1 MPPTVKE
8 NEIAAA
14 SPETAQ
20 RPAPAGAP
28 SADTGFK
35 QQPVALEVPVTVNG
49 ARTVDG
55 GDKREPFSE
64 TTKTVLVFGNGA
76 VIRLAS
82 SVAPGQLLF
91 LTNEK
96 TKKEVVCQVV
106 KSKNYRN
113 VSGYVEL
120 EFTES
125 VVGFWG
131 MRFPSDR
138 IGSGPQSVAPAPVA
152 TNSTLAGGSPAIP
165 RPVAPR
171 VEAPAASIPPA
182 FVAPK
187 PAAPVAVV
195 KEGEPKLSQSK
206 FVIPEAQPT
215 PVPASI
221 KVEELI
227 AQRPVAPVSPLSSTM
242 ATSFD
247 PAAPLNLP
255 VAPPVPVAPAAPI
268 ATIPEVPVTPAPV
281 GTESVLFDAPRV
293 SEAQASF
300 LEPAKSAG
308 VPVAAAV
315 PNLLSLFE
323 AKPAPA
329 VATAPPAPLFVD
341 PEAETLK
348 QQTARLQEQLSS
360 MHFSGTPAEPATVS
374 VKIPHVAPVTIQKEL
389 AENAAKVLEIAHAS
403 KPEPVPAEPVEA
415 VKLDPAP
422 GKSSLAEEE
431 LKIPSWLEPL
441 ARNAATPSST
451 QELIDREKAK
461 RQAEPPKMEQVA
473 AEAVPAPALE
483 ELHIPELPMPRFGD
497 SLPADEERSARQS
510 GSKSSGKG
518 VLFGAIAAGLLV
530 LVGGGWW
537 FLKDQSA
544 GAHAGPASA
553 PVAQGASASVIDPHP
568 PALPQGNSQ
577 TQANAPAQT
586 NPGALTN
593 TSAASNS
600 ASNTLSIV
608 PAVSSV
614 ATPRNSQPNSNSA
627 NSGGRS
633 TSSAAAGPAAP
644 VEVEQPKKPALGEV
658 HLAAPKVNSNRSA
671 QNSGEPDA
679 GITLTNDDQPDSGAE
694 ALNAG
699 LVGGSKQPSAPV
711 APLPIGGDVKQA
723 ELISKVA
730 PVYPALAKNQHV
742 SGNVLVDALIDANG
756 KVTTMKVISGPTLL
770 HQAAMDALRQWKYQ
784 PATLDGKP
792 VPMHLTVTLQFRLQQ

>member
-14 SPETAQ
+14 GLETAQ
-20 RPAPAGAP
+20 RPAPTSIP
-28 SADTGFK
+28 SVDAGFK

-49 ARTVDG
+49 ARTVEG

-113 VSGYVEL
+113 VTGYVEL

-131 MRFPSDR
+131 MRFPGDR
-138 IGSGPQSVAPAPVA
+138 IGSGPQPVSPAPVA
-152 TNSTLAGGSPAIP
+152 TNTTLASSSTAIP

-171 VEAPAASIPPA
+171 VEAPAMSIPPA
-182 FVAPK
+182 VVVPK
-187 PAAPVAVV
+187 PAVPVAVV
-195 KEGEPKLSQSK
+195 KEAEPKHAESK
-206 FVIPEAQPT
+206 IAIPEAYLS
-215 PVPASI
+215 PVPASP
-221 KVEELI
+221 KVVEPV
-227 AQRPVAPVSPLSSTM
+227 AQRPVAPVAPLSSSL

-247 PAAPLNLP
+247 PTAPLNLP
-255 VAPPVPVAPAAPI
+255 AGTPAPFVAPAAPV
-268 ATIPEVPVTPAPV
+268 ATVFTIPEVPVTPAPAAP
-281 GTESVLFDAPRV
+281 ESVLFDAPRV

-300 LEPAKSAG
+300 LEPASSG
-308 VPVAAAV
+308 TVPLVSVV
-315 PNLLSLFE
+315 PNLLALFE
-323 AKPAPA
+323 AKPAATPA
-329 VATAPPAPLFVD
+329 LPPPALPAVD
-341 PEAETLK
+341 PETETLK
-348 QQTARLQEQLSS
+348 QHTARLQEQLSS
-360 MHFSGTPAEPATVS
+360 MLFSGTPAEPATVS

-389 AENAAKVLEIAHAS
+389 AENAAKVLEMAHAS
-403 KPEPVPAEPVEA
+403 KPESAPTKPVEP
-415 VKLDPAP
+415 VKLDPPAMKP
-422 GKSSLAEEE
+422 SLVVEE

-441 ARNAATPSST
+441 ARNAAAPSST

-461 RQAEPPKMEQVA
+461 RQVEQPIVDQVA
-473 AEAVPAPALE
+473 AEASAVLDE
-483 ELHIPELPMPRFGD
+483 QHHIPELPV
-497 SLPADEERSARQS
+497 PAFIDPVLLEEENRSES
-510 GSKSSGKG
+510 STKSSGKG
-518 VLFGAIAAGLLV
+518 VLFAAIAAGLLV

-537 FLKDQSA
+537 ILKPQFA
-544 GAHAGPASA
+544 GVHAGPAPA
-553 PVAQGASASVIDPHP
+553 PSEQSVSASVIDPHTP
-568 PALPQGNSQ
+568 SLPQGNAQ
-577 TQANAPAQT
+577 TQANPPAQT
-586 NPGALTN
+586 NPAGITN
-593 TSAASNS
+593 TSAPANS
-600 ASNTLSIV
+600 ASKTLSIV

-614 ATPRNSQPNSNSA
+614 TTPRNPQPNSNPA
-627 NSGGRS
+627 NSGARS
-633 TSSAAAGPAAP
+633 TSSAAPAPA
-644 VEVEQPKKPALGEV
+644 EVEQPKKPVLGEV
-658 HLAAPKVNSNRSA
+658 HLAGPKVNSKRSA

-699 LVGGSKQPSAPV
+699 LVGGNKQPSAPV
-711 APLPIGGDVKQA
+711 APLPVGGDVKQA

>member
-8 NEIAAA
+8 NEITAAG
-14 SPETAQ
+14 PETAQ
-20 RPAPAGAP
+20 RPAPTSIP

-49 ARTVDG
+49 ARTVEG

-131 MRFPSDR
+131 MRFPGDR
-138 IGSGPQSVAPAPVA
+138 IGAGPQPVAPAPVA
-152 TNSTLAGGSPAIP
+152 ANTTLASGSTAIP

-171 VEAPAASIPPA
+171 VEVSAASVPPA
-182 FVAPK
+182 VVAPK

-195 KEGEPKLSQSK
+195 KEADPKIAEAK
-206 FVIPEAQPT
+206 FGIPEAQRT
-215 PVPASI
+215 PVPAPL

-227 AQRPVAPVSPLSSTM
+227 SQRPVAPVSPLSSSL

-247 PAAPLNLP
+247 PTAPLNLP
-255 VAPPVPVAPAAPI
+255 VASPPPVAPAAPV
-268 ATIPEVPVTPAPV
+268 ATVSTIPEVPVTPAPAAP
-281 GTESVLFDAPRV
+281 ESVLFDAPRV

-300 LEPAKSAG
+300 LEPASSG
-308 VPVAAAV
+308 TVPLVAVV
-315 PNLLSLFE
+315 PNLLALFE
-323 AKPAPA
+323 AKPAATPVLPQPA
-329 VATAPPAPLFVD
+329 ALPAAD
-341 PEAETLK
+341 PETLK

-360 MHFSGTPAEPATVS
+360 MLFSGTPAEPATVS
-374 VKIPHVAPVTIQKEL
+374 VKIPHVAPVMIDKEL

-403 KPEPVPAEPVEA
+403 KPESVPAEPVEP
-415 VKLDPAP
+415 VKLDPSP
-422 GKSSLAEEE
+422 VKPSLEVEE

-441 ARNAATPSST
+441 ARNAAAPSST

-461 RQAEPPKMEQVA
+461 RQVQVEQPIVEQVA
-473 AEAVPAPALE
+473 EEASALSEEHHVPELRVPSFIDPVLLE
-483 ELHIPELPMPRFGD
+483 EEK
-497 SLPADEERSARQS
+497 SARES
-510 GSKSSGKG
+510 GIKRSGKG
-518 VLFGAIAAGLLV
+518 VLFAAIAAGLLV

-537 FLKDQSA
+537 ILKPQFA
-544 GAHAGPASA
+544 GVHAGPAPA
-553 PVAQGASASVIDPHP
+553 PSEQSVSASVIDSHTPS
-568 PALPQGNSQ
+568 LPQGNVQ
-577 TQANAPAQT
+577 TQANPPAQT
-586 NPGALTN
+586 SPAGITN
-593 TSAASNS
+593 TSAPANS

-614 ATPRNSQPNSNSA
+614 ATPRNSQPNSNPA
-627 NSGGRS
+627 NSGARS
-633 TSSAAAGPAAP
+633 TASAATGPA
-644 VEVEQPKKPALGEV
+644 EVEQPKKPALGEV
-658 HLAAPKVNSNRSA
+658 HLAAPKVNSSRRA

-679 GITLTNDDQPDSGAE
+679 GVTLTNDDPPDPGAE
-694 ALNAG
+694 TLNAG
-699 LVGGSKQPSAPV
+699 LVGGNNQPSAPV

-730 PVYPALAKNQHV
+730 PAYPSLAKTQHV
-742 SGNVLVDALIDANG
+742 SGNVLIDALIDANG

-784 PATLDGKP
+784 PATLDGRP
-792 VPMHLTVTLQFRLQQ
+792 VPMHLTVTLQFRLQ

>member
-14 SPETAQ
+14 ETAQ

-49 ARTVDG
+49 ARTVEG

-131 MRFPSDR
+131 MRFPGDR
-138 IGSGPQSVAPAPVA
+138 IGSGPQPVAPAPVA

-187 PAAPVAVV
+187 PAAPVAAV
-195 KEGEPKLSQSK
+195 KEAEPKLSQSK
-206 FVIPEAQPT
+206 FAIPEAQPT
-215 PVPASI
+215 PVPAPI

-227 AQRPVAPVSPLSSTM
+227 AQRPVAPVSPLSSTL
-242 ATSFD
+242 ASSFD
-247 PAAPLNLP
+247 PTAPLNLP
-255 VAPPVPVAPAAPI
+255 VVPPVPVAPAAPI

-281 GTESVLFDAPRV
+281 HQVGSEPVLFDAPRA

-341 PEAETLK
+341 PETETLK

-360 MHFSGTPAEPATVS
+360 MLFSGTPAEPATVS

-403 KPEPVPAEPVEA
+403 KPEPAPGKPVEA

-422 GKSSLAEEE
+422 AKSSLADEE

-441 ARNAATPSST
+441 ARNAAAPSST

-461 RQAEPPKMEQVA
+461 RQVEQPTVEQIA
-473 AEAVPAPALE
+473 AETVPAPALE

-497 SLPADEERSARQS
+497 SLPADEERSARET

-537 FLKDQSA
+537 FLRDQSS
-544 GAHAGPASA
+544 GAHAGPAPA
-553 PVAQGASASVIDPHP
+553 PVAQGASASVVDPHP

-577 TQANAPAQT
+577 TQANSPAQT

-614 ATPRNSQPNSNSA
+614 ATPRNSQPNSNPA
-627 NSGGRS
+627 NSGGRP
-633 TSSAAAGPAAP
+633 TSSAAAGPA
-644 VEVEQPKKPALGEV
+644 EVEQPKKPALGEV

-671 QNSGEPDA
+671 QNSAEPDA
-679 GITLTNDDQPDSGAE
+679 GITLTNDDQPDPGAE

-711 APLPIGGDVKQA
+711 APLPVGGDVKQA
-723 ELISKVA
+723 ELISRVA

-756 KVTTMKVISGPTLL
+756 KVTTMKVLSGPALL
-770 HQAAMDALRQWKYQ
+770 HQSAMDALRQWKYQ

-792 VPMHLTVTLQFRLQQ
+792 VPMHLTVNLQFRLQQ

>member
-8 NEIAAA
+8 NEIAAG
-14 SPETAQ
+14 PETVQ

-28 SADTGFK
+28 SADAGFK
-35 QQPVALEVPVTVNG
+35 QQPVALEVPVTING
-49 ARTVDG
+49 ARTIEG

-131 MRFPSDR
+131 MRFPGDR
-138 IGSGPQSVAPAPVA
+138 IGSGPQQVVPAPVA
-152 TNSTLAGGSPAIP
+152 TNSTLASGLPAIP
-165 RPVAPR
+165 RTVAPKI
-171 VEAPAASIPPA
+171 EAPAASILPA
-182 FVAPK
+182 VVAPK
-187 PAAPVAVV
+187 PAAPVSAV
-195 KEGEPKLSQSK
+195 KQAEPKLAESK
-206 FVIPEAQPT
+206 FAIPEAQPT

-221 KVEELI
+221 KAEELI
-227 AQRPVAPVSPLSSTM
+227 VQRPVAPVSPLSSTL

-247 PAAPLNLP
+247 PTAPLNLP
-255 VAPPVPVAPAAPI
+255 VAPTVPVALAAPI
-268 ATIPEVPVTPAPV
+268 ATIPEVPVTPAPAA
-281 GTESVLFDAPRV
+281 TESVLFDAPRA

-341 PEAETLK
+341 PETETLK

-360 MHFSGTPAEPATVS
+360 MLFSGTPAEPATVS
-374 VKIPHVAPVTIQKEL
+374 VRIPPVAPVTIQKEL

-403 KPEPVPAEPVEA
+403 KPEPAPAKQVES
-415 VKLDPAP
+415 VKLDPPAVKP
-422 GKSSLAEEE
+422 PLADEE

-441 ARNAATPSST
+441 ARNAAAPSST

-461 RQAEPPKMEQVA
+461 RQAEPPKVEQA
-473 AEAVPAPALE
+473 ADEASEVSE
-483 ELHIPELPMPRFGD
+483 EHHVPELP
-497 SLPADEERSARQS
+497 LPSFLDPVSVEEEKGTRES
-510 GSKSSGKG
+510 GTKSSGKG
-518 VLFGAIAAGLLV
+518 LLFGAIAAGLLV

-537 FLKDQSA
+537 FLKQQSP
-544 GAHAGPASA
+544 GVQAGPAPA
-553 PVAQGASASVIDPHP
+553 LVAQGVSASAIDPHP
-568 PALPQGNSQ
+568 PALAQGNTQ
-577 TQANAPAQT
+577 TQTNSTAQT
-586 NPGALTN
+586 NPAPLTN
-593 TSAASNS
+593 TSAPSNS

-614 ATPRNSQPNSNSA
+614 SAARNAQPNSGSA

-633 TSSAAAGPAAP
+633 TSPAGAAAA
-644 VEVEQPKKPALGEV
+644 EVEQPKKPALGEV
-658 HLAAPKVNSNRSA
+658 HLAAPKVNSNRGT
-671 QNSGEPDA
+671 QNGGEPDA
-679 GITLTNDDQPDSGAE
+679 GVTLTNDDQPDPGAE
-694 ALNAG
+694 SLNAG
-699 LVGGSKQPSAPV
+699 LVGGNKQPSAPV
-711 APLPIGGDVKQA
+711 APLPVGGDVKQA

-730 PVYPALAKNQHV
+730 PIYPSLAKNQHV
-742 SGNVLVDALIDANG
+742 SGNVLIDALIDANG
-756 KVTTMKVISGPTLL
+756 RVTTMKVISGPTLL
-770 HQAAMDALRQWKYQ
+770 HQSAMDALRQWKYQ
-784 PATLDGKP
+784 PATLDGKA
-792 VPMHLTVTLQFRLQQ
+792 VPMHLTVTLQFRLQ

>member
-8 NEIAAA
+8 NEIAAG
-14 SPETAQ
+14 PETAQ

-28 SADTGFK
+28 SADAGFK

-49 ARTVDG
+49 ARTVEG

-131 MRFPSDR
+131 MRFPGDR
-138 IGSGPQSVAPAPVA
+138 IGSGPQPVAPAPVA
-152 TNSTLAGGSPAIP
+152 ANTTLASGSPAIP
-165 RPVAPR
+165 RPVAPG
-171 VEAPAASIPPA
+171 VEVPAASIPPA
-182 FVAPK
+182 FMAPK

-195 KEGEPKLSQSK
+195 KEAEPKLAESK
-206 FVIPEAQPT
+206 FVIPESQLK
-215 PVPASI
+215 PVPAAP
-221 KVEELI
+221 KVEEPI
-227 AQRPVAPVSPLSSTM
+227 AQKPVAPVSPLSSTL

-247 PAAPLNLP
+247 PTAPLNLP
-255 VAPPVPVAPAAPI
+255 VATPPPVAPAAPVATV

-281 GTESVLFDAPRV
+281 GHESVLFDAPRA

-341 PEAETLK
+341 PETETLK

-360 MHFSGTPAEPATVS
+360 MLFSDAPAEPATVS

-403 KPEPVPAEPVEA
+403 KPEPAPAKPVEA
-415 VKLDPAP
+415 VKLDPAAV
-422 GKSSLAEEE
+422 KSSLADEE

-441 ARNAATPSST
+441 ARNAAAPSST

-473 AEAVPAPALE
+473 AETVPAPALE
-483 ELHIPELPMPRFGD
+483 ELHVPELPMPKFGD
-497 SLPADEERSARQS
+497 SLPGDEERSARQS
-510 GSKSSGKG
+510 ESKNSGKG

-537 FLKDQSA
+537 FLRGQSA
-544 GAHAGPASA
+544 GAPAVPASA
-553 PVAQGASASVIDPHP
+553 PVAQSASASVIDPHS

-600 ASNTLSIV
+600 ASNSLSIV

-627 NSGGRS
+627 NNGARS
-633 TSSAAAGPAAP
+633 TSSAASAPA
-644 VEVEQPKKPALGEV
+644 EVEQPKKPALGEV
-658 HLAAPKVNSNRSA
+658 HLAAPKVNANRSA
-671 QNSGEPDA
+671 QNSGEADA
-679 GITLTNDDQPDSGAE
+679 GITLTNDDQPDPGAE

-699 LVGGSKQPSAPV
+699 LVGGNKQPSAPV

-730 PVYPALAKNQHV
+730 PIYPSLAKNQHV

-784 PATLDGKP
+784 PATLDGKA
-792 VPMHLTVTLQFRLQQ
+792 VPMHLTVTLQFRLQ